1 MGYRTD
7 TLTIK
12 SAAAYDLIA
21 LGGMGATE
29 VAERW
34 RVTEPTVTGHYNRAK
49 RYYKEHPDERPVKP
63 TEPGEK
69 RVVRTV
75 EVSKQELLEKVS
87 NLSVRL
93 LDSITDADIDRADL
107 KAKAIS
113 AAIMIDKRQILRG
126 EPTTIIQ
133 IEDRRKLHELLPLL
147 KQEMERRSLEI
158 DVTPIDSEPKAVD
171 EDLDT
176 MCTAREARGG
186 GRWVQCKSDKYHD
199 GNCDFRESAE

>member
-63 TEPGEK
+63 TKPGEK
-69 RVVRTV
+69 RLVRTV

-93 LDSITDADIDRADL
+93 LDSITDDDLTTVMRTLIDKARAGEPWAVRELLDRVFGRPNQPIEAMPPPDFTLTPEQRERARKIAERAD
-107 KAKAIS
+107 
-113 AAIMIDKRQILRG
+113 
-126 EPTTIIQ
+126 
-133 IEDRRKLHELLPLL
+133 
-147 KQEMERRSLEI
+147 
-158 DVTPIDSEPKAVD
+158 AVD
-171 EDLDT
+171 
-176 MCTAREARGG
+176 
-186 GRWVQCKSDKYHD
+186 
-199 GNCDFRESAE
+199 

>member
-1 MGYRTD
+1 MVVF
-7 TLTIK
+7 
-12 SAAAYDLIA
+12 
-21 LGGMGATE
+21 GGMGFQEIAT
-29 VAERW
+29 RW
-34 RVTEPTVTGHYNRAK
+34 KVQETTVRLHHRRA
-49 RYYKEHPDERPVKP
+49 RQYYESHPDEKP
-63 TEPGEK
+63 TKPTAAGEK
-69 RVVRTV
+69 RLVRTK

-107 KAKAIS
+107 KSKAIS

-158 DVTPIDSEPKAVD
+158 DVTPIDSEPKAVVD

-176 MCTAREARGG
+176 MCTAREAHGG
-186 GRWVQCKSDKYHD
+186 GRWVQCKSHKYHA
-199 GNCDFRESAE
+199 GPCNFVESAE